1 MTFSTVYKRYNFFF
15 HECNIQS
22 ANVGGLF
29 WKRSPP
35 FVFLQEKVKYSW
47 LRKSIAELFVI
58 FAPNF

>member
-47 LRKSIAELFVI
+47 LRK
-58 FAPNF
+58 